1 MYMLHIHLSKVTNA
15 TSIAVLATLWTHDM
29 EIWFSQTLYNSM
41 LDANDSLT
49 IPVVLM
55 TIVLIS
61 TGN

>member
-1 MYMLHIHLSKVTNA
+1 MYIVHIQLSKVTNV

-29 EIWFSQTLYNSM
+29 EIWFSQTLYNIM

-49 IPVVLM
+49 IVLM